1 MESCNWKEREQRG
14 RGGGGGGGTEVGE
27 KGRRKSRSE
36 TVKKDGGEEEGGW
49 GVGK

>member
-14 RGGGGGGGTEVGE
+14 RDVAGGGGTEVGE

-36 TVKKDGGEEEGGW
+36 TVKEEGLSLIHI
-49 GVGK
+49 